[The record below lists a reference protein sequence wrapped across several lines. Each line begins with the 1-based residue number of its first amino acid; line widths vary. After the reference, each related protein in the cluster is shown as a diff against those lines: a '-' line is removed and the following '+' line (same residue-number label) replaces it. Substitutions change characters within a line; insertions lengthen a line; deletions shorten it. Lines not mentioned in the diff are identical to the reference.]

1 MKNIFNRIPCNINV
15 IMTVKNIYMKTSDMK
30 TTYIKNVYIKI
41 ACIIAVVIFPLF
53 LSSCQEEFNPVS
65 NFKDQYVVNGV
76 INYNYE
82 YRFFPRP
89 SAEQDCE
96 CRVFISRSFNLV
108 NNMAMID
115 SGNILIRGA
124 SVSLMLSN
132 GTSYTLQDKDSKGN
146 LLNYYYCRINRDIE
160 GQQLNL
166 SVVTSDGKS
175 LGSKSILPYVIT
187 PTLKTEG
194 LEDGIR
200 NRIGLNNVTFGWNP
214 KTNVHLLFAR
224 LIIPYYIISQNKYSQ
239 IEVPAAI
246 AKSGDK
252 IEYVYPSAFSSDH
265 YDFQFPALDSA
276 LASIGRGI
284 KDKADI
290 EVVFCKLSLR
300 GYDEEL
306 SAYYS
311 TTNGFLDQYSLRL
324 DENTYSNINGGL
336 GIFGSL
342 STSTNEFSFDP
353 RYIQSFGYTYNYP
366 H

>member
-1 MKNIFNRIPCNINV
+1 
-15 IMTVKNIYMKTSDMK
+15 
-30 TTYIKNVYIKI
+30 I
-41 ACIIAVVIFPLF
+41 ACIIAAIIFPLF

-76 INYNYE
+76 INYDYA
-82 YRFFPRP
+82 YSIFPKP
-89 SAEQDCE
+89 STEQNCE

-115 SGNILIRGA
+115 SGNALIRGA
-124 SVSLMLSN
+124 SVSLMLNN

-146 LLNYYYCRINRDIE
+146 LLNYYYCKINRDIV
-160 GQQLNL
+160 GQQVNL
-166 SVVTSDGKS
+166 SVVTSDETS
-175 LGSKSILPYVIT
+175 LVSKTILPYIII
-187 PTLKTEG
+187 PTLETEG
-194 LEDGIR
+194 LEAGIR
-200 NRIGLNNVTFGWNP
+200 NRTGLKTVTFSWNP
-214 KTNVHLLFAR
+214 KTNVHLLFAKM
-224 LIIPYYIISQNKYSQ
+224 IIPYYIISQNKYSQ

-246 AKSGDK
+246 AKRGDK

-284 KDKADI
+284 KDKTDI

-324 DENTYSNINGGL
+324 DENTYSNITGGL
-336 GIFGSL
+336 GIFGSF
-342 STSTNEFSFDP
+342 STSTNEFPFDP
-353 RYIQSFGYTYNYP
+353 RYIRSFGYTYNYP